1 MILYTIKLCKIG
13 FKYPLSPFLIE
24 FTVRATKHKIIKKY
38 SLFSIFI
45 LNINLHIKY
54 LLHFFP

>member
-24 FTVRATKHKIIKKY
+24 FTVRAPNIKNY
-38 SLFSIFI
+38 SLFSIFT

>member
-24 FTVRATKHKIIKKY
+24 FTVRATIHNYNKIFYY
-38 SLFSIFI
+38 SV
-45 LNINLHIKY
+45 Y
-54 LLHFFP
+54 LL